1 MSKNSPLKLFTFKRI
16 LIPILIGLGV
26 AIFMVYQDINEP
38 IITETALGQGTHYWV
53 DSNNDEIVQINE
65 LLEVEGNNKGNYKI
79 EKQTNIIKSIIKNWT
94 WASTLCLFI
103 ALLFTA
109 MRDLMY
115 MYRIRLLSDKQ
126 LSWRQSFEIIMLWE
140 FGSAITPSIVGGSA
154 LAFFIVSLEG
164 IPPGRS
170 TAIVMI
176 TALLD
181 ELFYIVIA
189 PITILIIGSNLA
201 FVNDFDFNLFGNT
214 YGVFSVFL
222 MGYGVMCFLTLV
234 ILLAI
239 FISPKGFKYILLKLS
254 RKRLFKKI
262 SKGMEKM
269 GNDVVMSSK
278 EFRGK
283 SFWFWTKAYLST
295 VISWSSR
302 FLAVNFLILAFTP
315 IGNHLLIFV
324 RQLVMWI
331 ILLIS
336 PTPGSSGVAE
346 FAFPIFLGEFLP
358 VGTSTTLS
366 VLWRTYTYY
375 PYIVLGL
382 IVLPIWTS
390 RIIKRKRERRL
401 D

>member
-1 MSKNSPLKLFTFKRI
+1 
-16 LIPILIGLGV
+16 
-26 AIFMVYQDINEP
+26 
-38 IITETALGQGTHYWV
+38 
-53 DSNNDEIVQINE
+53 
-65 LLEVEGNNKGNYKI
+65 
-79 EKQTNIIKSIIKNWT
+79 
-94 WASTLCLFI
+94 
-103 ALLFTA
+103 
-109 MRDLMY
+109 
-115 MYRIRLLSDKQ
+115 
-126 LSWRQSFEIIMLWE
+126 
-140 FGSAITPSIVGGSA
+140 
-154 LAFFIVSLEG
+154 
-164 IPPGRS
+164 
-170 TAIVMI
+170 
-176 TALLD
+176 
-181 ELFYIVIA
+181 
-189 PITILIIGSNLA
+189 
-201 FVNDFDFNLFGNT
+201 
-214 YGVFSVFL
+214 
-222 MGYGVMCFLTLV
+222 
-234 ILLAI
+234 
-239 FISPKGFKYILLKLS
+239 
-254 RKRLFKKI
+254 
-262 SKGMEKM
+262 M

-358 VGTSTTLS
+358 IGTSTTLS

-390 RIIKRKRERRL
+390 RIIKRKRERHL

>member
-26 AIFMVYQDINEP
+26 AIFMVCQDINEP

-65 LLEVEGNNKGNYKI
+65 LLEVGEKSQGNYKI
-79 EKQTNIIKSIIKNWT
+79 EKQTSIIKSIIKNWT

-214 YGVFSVFL
+214 YGIFSVFL

-336 PTPGSSGVAE
+336 PTPGSRDRK
-346 FAFPIFLGEFLP
+346 
-358 VGTSTTLS
+358 S
-366 VLWRTYTYY
+366 V
-375 PYIVLGL
+375 V
-382 IVLPIWTS
+382 
-390 RIIKRKRERRL
+390 
-401 D
+401 